1 MRLVAG
7 LFIIALALFAQ
18 TWATKTDLPDV
29 VWGAATPVQ
38 KQRGLKVLRTVDCTC
53 GCSMKLAQCR
63 VEDPACAQSKTLAN
77 LIAKSAAGDRSEAE
91 MTRFIAN
98 TDLAKHATMRSKVL
112 WDPVEIPVKGVPSKG
127 PENARVTIV
136 EYSDFQCPYC
146 TTAVGNLNAL
156 MKMYPND
163 VRLVFKQFPLDNH
176 SNARLA
182 AAASLAAHEQGK
194 FWPMHDKFYQNTR
207 SLSRGNIMLWAKEQ
221 GLDMTK
227 FTTALDSPQIKQLV
241 SKELAE
247 GEKFGVEG
255 TPTIFING
263 KKYNATIDPQTL
275 KPIIDEELKGRR
287 LF

>member
-1 MRLVAG
+1 MRFVAG
-7 LFIIALALFAQ
+7 LILIALSLSAQ
-18 TWATKTDLPDV
+18 TWNTKTDLPDV
-29 VWGAATPVQ
+29 TWGAATPVQ
-38 KQRGLKVLRTVDCTC
+38 KQRGLKVLRALDCTC
-53 GCSMKLAQCR
+53 GCNLKLAQCR
-63 VEDPACAQSKTLAN
+63 VEDPSCSQSKMLAN
-77 LIAKSAAGDRSEAE
+77 LVAKTAAGDRSESE
-91 MTRFIAN
+91 MTRLVAN
-98 TDLAKHATMRSKVL
+98 TDLAKRATMRNRVL
-112 WDPVEIPVKGVPSKG
+112 WDAVEIPTKGVPSKG

-194 FWPMHDKFYQNTR
+194 FWPLHDKFYQNTR
-207 SLSRGNIMLWAKEQ
+207 GLSRGNIMLWAKEQ

-227 FTTALDSPQIKQLV
+227 FTADLDSARIKELV

-255 TPTIFING
+255 TPTIYING
-263 KKYNATIDPQTL
+263 KKYNAGIDPQNL
-275 KPIIDEELKGRR
+275 KPIIDEELKSRR